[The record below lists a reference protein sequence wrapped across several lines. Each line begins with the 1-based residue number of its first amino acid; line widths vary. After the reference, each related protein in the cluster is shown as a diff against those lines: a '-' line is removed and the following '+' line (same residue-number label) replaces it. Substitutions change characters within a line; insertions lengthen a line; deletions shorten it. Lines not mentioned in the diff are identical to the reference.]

1 MTGRVPMARMH
12 SRKRGKSSSHKIYD
26 TGRHEWITQ
35 SDDEISDLVVQMK
48 SGGSSKAEIGVKL
61 RDQYA
66 IPSTKSIVGK
76 KISTILKEKGAES
89 EIPED
94 LLDLIAKYKSVSKH
108 IALNR
113 NDRSNDRSRALI
125 MTKILRLVKYY
136 RSKGRLPEKWSL
148 DKSL

>member
-1 MTGRVPMARMH
+1 MARMH

-48 SGGSSKAEIGVKL
+48 SEGLSKAEIGVKL

-76 KISTILKEKGAES
+76 KISVMLKEKGQGEG
-89 EIPED
+89 IPED
-94 LLDLIAKYKSVSKH
+94 LQNLINKYKNVSKH
-108 IALNR
+108 IALNK
-113 NDRSNDRSRALI
+113 NDTSNNRARTLI
-125 MTKILRLVKYY
+125 MIKILRLVRYY
-136 RSKGRLPEKWSL
+136 RQADRLPEKWSL

>member
-1 MTGRVPMARMH
+1 MARMH

-26 TGRHEWITQ
+26 TGRHEWINQ

-48 SGGSSKAEIGVKL
+48 SEGLSSAEIGIRL

-76 KISTILKEKGAES
+76 KITSILREKGQEGP
-89 EIPED
+89 IPED
-94 LLDLIAKYKSVSKH
+94 LQNLINKYKNISKH

-113 NDRSNDRSRALI
+113 NDMSNDRSRVLI
-125 MTKILRLVKYY
+125 MNKILRLVRYY
-136 RSKGRLPEKWSL
+136 RQAGRLPEKWSL